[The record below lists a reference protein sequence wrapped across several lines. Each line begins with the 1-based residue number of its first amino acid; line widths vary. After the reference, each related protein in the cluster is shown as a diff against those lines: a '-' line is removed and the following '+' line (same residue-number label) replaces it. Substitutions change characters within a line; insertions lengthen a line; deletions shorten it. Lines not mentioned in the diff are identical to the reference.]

1 MMDSN
6 KKINYESAQKVK
18 DYLKNGNAGK
28 LYTFTNFFIKNG
40 YIKSES
46 ELEHRGGNVFTHCPF
61 HYDKTPS
68 FSFSEKRGICN
79 CFSCGFGGTYIDLV
93 LKYENDVNGRN
104 LSYYGLLDDFLKN
117 DSIMQATLGFSTVY
131 TTYNIFKD
139 GFEFKPFKPKRL
151 KESYVPSHYLELANK
166 IKRDGRPKED
176 IFEFILSMQAN
187 VPARTIYYQL
197 YGIEDKG
204 IASFK
209 SNPSEITTR
218 DEDGSFSTVTSPQD
232 GSDSFSQS
240 EILDGRGVS
249 LDQGSTATVSAESGL
264 SSDHVS
270 VLAKQP
276 QYTSKRLKN
285 LYKKRNNSIQDY
297 LHKLTKFIT
306 NYCVENEINT
316 VIIGD
321 LTGIKN
327 RITNRDKKYNQ
338 KLHELPYE
346 KIRIL
351 LEYKLA
357 CKGIN
362 FVLQNECYT
371 SQCAPNTPS
380 VERKYANKLNR
391 VQRGLYVSEGNIYN
405 ADAVGAYN
413 ILRKYCDEHGI
424 KKTFS
429 IKGLTS
435 VKVFKIKR

>member
-61 HYDKTPS
+61 HYDNTPS

-197 YGIEDKG
+197 YGGQDVDHV
-204 IASFK
+204 
-209 SNPSEITTR
+209 TTGNIDDDR
-218 DEDGSFSTVTSPQD
+218 SFSPVTSSQENSSAIESNSKSIEEANSKSVKD
-232 GSDSFSQS
+232 TGSEVKVYDFS
-240 EILDGRGVS
+240 
-249 LDQGSTATVSAESGL
+249 
-264 SSDHVS
+264 
-270 VLAKQP
+270 K
-276 QYTSKRLKN
+276 
-285 LYKKRNNSIQDY
+285 
-297 LHKLTKFIT
+297 
-306 NYCVENEINT
+306 
-316 VIIGD
+316 
-321 LTGIKN
+321 
-327 RITNRDKKYNQ
+327 
-338 KLHELPYE
+338 
-346 KIRIL
+346 L
-351 LEYKLA
+351 LE
-357 CKGIN
+357 N
-362 FVLQNECYT
+362 
-371 SQCAPNTPS
+371 
-380 VERKYANKLNR
+380 
-391 VQRGLYVSEGNIYN
+391 
-405 ADAVGAYN
+405 
-413 ILRKYCDEHGI
+413 
-424 KKTFS
+424 
-429 IKGLTS
+429 
-435 VKVFKIKR
+435 

>member
-151 KESYVPSHYLELANK
+151 KESYIPSHYLELANK

-197 YGIEDKG
+197 YGGQDVDHVTTGNIDDDNF
-204 IASFK
+204 SVHF
-209 SNPSEITTR
+209 SNGKPKDNCDVLINSTTKDESALAKKTYLDNNNTKDYNLKDYDEITV
-218 DEDGSFSTVTSPQD
+218 DLV
-232 GSDSFSQS
+232 
-240 EILDGRGVS
+240 
-249 LDQGSTATVSAESGL
+249 
-264 SSDHVS
+264 
-270 VLAKQP
+270 
-276 QYTSKRLKN
+276 N
-285 LYKKRNNSIQDY
+285 KK
-297 LHKLTKFIT
+297 
-306 NYCVENEINT
+306 V
-316 VIIGD
+316 
-321 LTGIKN
+321 
-327 RITNRDKKYNQ
+327 
-338 KLHELPYE
+338 
-346 KIRIL
+346 
-351 LEYKLA
+351 
-357 CKGIN
+357 
-362 FVLQNECYT
+362 
-371 SQCAPNTPS
+371 
-380 VERKYANKLNR
+380 YA
-391 VQRGLYVSEGNIYN
+391 
-405 ADAVGAYN
+405 D
-413 ILRKYCDEHGI
+413 
-424 KKTFS
+424 
-429 IKGLTS
+429 
-435 VKVFKIKR
+435 

>member
-166 IKRDGRPKED
+166 IKRDRRPKED

-204 IASFK
+204 IASF
-209 SNPSEITTR
+209 SP
-218 DEDGSFSTVTSPQD
+218 VTSSQD

-240 EILDGRGVS
+240 EILDDRGVS
-249 LDQGSTATVSAESGL
+249 LDQRNTVTVSTESRFSPDT
-264 SSDHVS
+264 SSQENSSAIESNSKSIEEANSMS
-270 VLAKQP
+270 VKDTGSEVKV
-276 QYTSKRLKN
+276 YDFSK
-285 LYKKRNNSIQDY
+285 
-297 LHKLTKFIT
+297 
-306 NYCVENEINT
+306 
-316 VIIGD
+316 
-321 LTGIKN
+321 
-327 RITNRDKKYNQ
+327 
-338 KLHELPYE
+338 
-346 KIRIL
+346 L
-351 LEYKLA
+351 LE
-357 CKGIN
+357 N
-362 FVLQNECYT
+362 
-371 SQCAPNTPS
+371 
-380 VERKYANKLNR
+380 
-391 VQRGLYVSEGNIYN
+391 
-405 ADAVGAYN
+405 
-413 ILRKYCDEHGI
+413 
-424 KKTFS
+424 
-429 IKGLTS
+429 
-435 VKVFKIKR
+435 